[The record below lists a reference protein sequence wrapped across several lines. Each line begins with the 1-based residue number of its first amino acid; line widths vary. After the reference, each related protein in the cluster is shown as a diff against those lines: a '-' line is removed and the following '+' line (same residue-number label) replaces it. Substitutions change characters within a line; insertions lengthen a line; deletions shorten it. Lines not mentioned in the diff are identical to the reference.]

1 MLINLLIAYYI
12 ALAVILI
19 GRRQGKRIK
28 PNKRIKA
35 KSSLIHFLKVNK
47 SI

>member
-1 MLINLLIAYYI
+1 MLINILIAYYI

-28 PNKRIKA
+28 PNSCAMVLKKLKIKTKKKA
-35 KSSLIHFLKVNK
+35 R
-47 SI
+47 